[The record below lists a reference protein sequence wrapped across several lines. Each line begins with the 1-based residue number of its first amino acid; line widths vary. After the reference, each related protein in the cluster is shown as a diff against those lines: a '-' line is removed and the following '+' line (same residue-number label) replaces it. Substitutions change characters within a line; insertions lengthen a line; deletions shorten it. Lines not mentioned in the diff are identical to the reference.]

1 MLNLSELEQKIDASL
16 SRLER
21 LYKEYE
27 DARINVNRLKEEV
40 MTLKRERD
48 VATSELKKIRLQHAS
63 LKATKKIVAAKLDKT
78 LSQVNYLIDGHE

>member
-27 DARINVNRLKEEV
+27 DARINVSRLKEEV

-63 LKATKKIVAAKLDKT
+63 LKATKKIVSAKLDKT

>member
-1 MLNLSELEQKIDASL
+1 MLDLLELEQKIDASL

-63 LKATKKIVAAKLDKT
+63 LKATKKIVSAKLDKT

>member
-1 MLNLSELEQKIDASL
+1 MLNLLELEQKIDASL
-16 SRLER
+16 SRLDR
-21 LYKEYE
+21 LCKEYE
-27 DARINVNRLKEEV
+27 DARINVSRLKEEV

-78 LSQVNYLIDGHE
+78 LSQVNYLIEGHE

>member
-1 MLNLSELEQKIDASL
+1 MLDLLELEQKIDASL

-21 LYKEYE
+21 LCKEYE
-27 DARINVNRLKEEV
+27 DARINIGRLKEEV

-63 LKATKKIVAAKLDKT
+63 LMATKKIVAAKLDKT
-78 LSQVNYLIDGHE
+78 LSQVNYLIEGHE

>member
-78 LSQVNYLIDGHE
+78 LSQVNYLIEGHE